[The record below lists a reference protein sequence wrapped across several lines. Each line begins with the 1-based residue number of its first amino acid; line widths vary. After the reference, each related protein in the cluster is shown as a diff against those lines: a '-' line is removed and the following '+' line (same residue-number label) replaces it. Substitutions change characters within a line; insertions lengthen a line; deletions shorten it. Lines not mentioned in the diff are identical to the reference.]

1 MQACYPS
8 WLLGVSGMI
17 TRLTATMAANYY
29 QRLSR
34 RHKRPQQE
42 ALGSEV
48 QRKVEWGGERE
59 MMMQRYGG
67 EQERRRGG
75 CKKLKPNQLT
85 LSLHKWCDSG
95 HSRCRPDL
103 LKQRAGVLLEAGGSK
118 LRGSIGN
125 LADGFG
131 DLISHGGARSR
142 EDVRDGRFHLL
153 LKRVERR
160 AIAGVEVEG
169 EDEDEAGERRD
180 VRRATWHSHG
190 WPYVVK

>member
-1 MQACYPS
+1 MLPQLVVGCFGHDNAPNGHHGRQ
-8 WLLGVSGMI
+8 LLS
-17 TRLTATMAANYY
+17 AA
-29 QRLSR
+29 LSQTQKAAGSIR
-34 RHKRPQQE
+34 KR
-42 ALGSEV
+42 GT
-48 QRKVEWGGERE
+48 RKVEWGGERG

-75 CKKLKPNQLT
+75 RKKLTPNQLT

-95 HSRCRPDL
+95 QSRCRPDL

-125 LADGFG
+125 LADRFG